1 MVAVA
6 QIEISQMELKVVD
19 STNSAQIA
27 VVDPVE
33 ASETEPLIKRMRL
46 GEPCDMCGSPCG
58 SSASAFCQR
67 CSSLTS
73 VAAIE
78 LVRKNFMDA
87 CTLQCDLSDVQAK
100 SIVDHIS
107 THCRLQGT
115 VDEFTMNGLRDKLRS
130 CKSDKAFNKVLKRIL
145 SAELTPFV
153 RTILRLD
160 CRDKFIHAI
169 RQMWS
174 QEFITHYLTYEVT
187 MWSTSHAVPKNAR
200 DLLVIDRNAPADPT
214 ELEQRNFKDLPITLS
229 LHSSCRILVKDMC
242 TAEYAF
248 MSMAIL
254 EKEKQ
259 MQKSSGFVYVPG
271 KNNKA
276 NLSYLHTMKKSAQQK
291 QENLRRQFYNSILGH
306 DAFSDV
312 PKPADSSDSVS
323 DATKPATTIPPADQV
338 IGGDDTDFDDGVDTE
353 DLAAHVLTGSTAKAF
368 TADSEG
374 TNLLDDNAVSSYNP
388 QKLGQRTKD
397 MDAIK
402 SPKAPSVADI
412 GVQKP
417 PPLTENQLSKFY
429 HPHKNAFTKAVFAS
443 LQDPSDACM
452 YIVPE
457 GFTSLEFC
465 FDEIPELFLRT
476 DKPDHISCIVALEDA
491 YSPLTFLIAVQPA
504 VLSNLRTLSLLVPAE
519 FSRTDGW

>member
-1 MVAVA
+1 
-6 QIEISQMELKVVD
+6 MELNVED

-27 VVDPVE
+27 VVGPVE
-33 ASETEPLIKRMRL
+33 ASQTEPPIKRVRL
-46 GEPCDMCGSPCG
+46 GEPCGMCGSPCG
-58 SSASAFCQR
+58 SSAASFCQR

-107 THCRLQGT
+107 THCRLQQT

-130 CKSDKAFNKVLKRIL
+130 CKNDKAFNKVLKRIL

-160 CRDKFIHAI
+160 CRDKFVHAI

-174 QEFITHYLTYEVT
+174 PELIAQYLTYEVN
-187 MWSTSHAVPKNAR
+187 MWATSHAVPKSAR

-214 ELEQRNFKDLPITLS
+214 ELAQRNFKDLPIALS
-229 LHSSCRILVKDMC
+229 LHSSCRILLKDMC
-242 TAEYAF
+242 TLEYAF

-254 EKEKQ
+254 EKEKE
-259 MQKSSGFVYVPG
+259 MQTSSGFIYVPG
-271 KNNKA
+271 NRNNKT
-276 NLSYLHTMKKSAQQK
+276 NWSYLHIMKRSAQQK
-291 QENLRRQFYNSILGH
+291 QETLRKQFYNRILGP
-306 DAFSDV
+306 DGFSDV
-312 PKPADSSDSVS
+312 PNSGDSSDSVS
-323 DATKPATTIPPADQV
+323 NPTKPATTTVLPADQV
-338 IGGDDTDFDDGVDTE
+338 IGSGDTTDVDDGVDA
-353 DLAAHVLTGSTAKAF
+353 DDSSANVLTCSTEKAV
-368 TADSEG
+368 TTNDEE

-402 SPKAPSVADI
+402 SPKAPTLTDI